1 MAGKIRVIK
10 LADFGVSSYC
20 HVKHQG
26 LQMMWCGVSIL
37 MDKFA
42 SLLEAEGEIS
52 PGFGHVEPPVSR
64 GCHSDLNVFCSLQL

>member
-26 LQMMWCGVSIL
+26 LQMMLCGMSIL
-37 MDKFA
+37 MHKFQ
-42 SLLEAEGEIS
+42 S
-52 PGFGHVEPPVSR
+52 PPTADSCQMVGV
-64 GCHSDLNVFCSLQL
+64 